1 MDYSIYKR
9 KRKIE
14 TKDKEGGVVRIMI
27 KMGTITII
35 LISLF
40 GLILFI
46 IGCLIWW
53 MVKGDCDKEE
63 QYDEIHG
70 DGYKR
75 GM

>member
-1 MDYSIYKR
+1 
-9 KRKIE
+9 
-14 TKDKEGGVVRIMI
+14 MI